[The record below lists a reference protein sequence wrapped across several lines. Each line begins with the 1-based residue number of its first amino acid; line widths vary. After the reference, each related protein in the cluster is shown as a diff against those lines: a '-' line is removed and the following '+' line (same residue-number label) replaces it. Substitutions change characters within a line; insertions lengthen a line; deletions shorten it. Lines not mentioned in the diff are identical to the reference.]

1 MDAIW
6 FSLNLAQIQQ
16 HMAVHVQ
23 RRSWLQILEHSSSLR
38 FIKALQQGTYT
49 GSISLLIGVAW

>member
-6 FSLNLAQIQQ
+6 FFLNLAQIQQ
-16 HMAVHVQ
+16 HMAVHIK
-23 RRSWLQILEHSSSLR
+23 RCSWLQILEHSSPLR
-38 FIKALQQGTYT
+38 LIKALQQGAYT